1 MRIPFEVLGETALE
15 TTEKLLEAA
24 PAMSL
29 GSGPKGYQHKNR
41 KSVKAKRRQNKTRLI
56 QAKRKK

>member
-1 MRIPFEVLGETALE
+1 MRNPFDVLGETALE
-15 TTEKLLEAA
+15 TTKKLVEAA

-29 GSGPKGYQHKNR
+29 GSGPKGYQHKDR

>member
-1 MRIPFEVLGETALE
+1 MLGEAAME
-15 TTEKLLEAA
+15 TTEKFLEAA

-29 GSGPKGYQHKNR
+29 GSGPKGYQHKDR

>member
-1 MRIPFEVLGETALE
+1 MLGETALE
-15 TTEKLLEAA
+15 TTEKFLEAA

-29 GSGPKGYQHKNR
+29 GSGPKGYKHKDR